1 MTKPG
6 ALLVAVI
13 VWAATLI
20 ACSSKSAE
28 PTSQPIRSSHLT
40 SRANAER
47 PHPRDFRASQL
58 HRPSSQPECDTT
70 MSWLSNAASPLMAL
84 TFSYKLDSG
93 EYSMPLNAQPPNVEA
108 TA

>member
-28 PTSQPIRSSHLT
+28 PTSQPIRSSASTT
-40 SRANAER
+40 STVQTT
-47 PHPRDFRASQL
+47 PHKQS
-58 HRPSSQPECDTT
+58 
-70 MSWLSNAASPLMAL
+70 
-84 TFSYKLDSG
+84 
-93 EYSMPLNAQPPNVEA
+93 
-108 TA
+108 

>member
-28 PTSQPIRSSHLT
+28 PTSQPVPPVLAPGESTLT
-40 SRANAER
+40 KNLPVE
-47 PHPRDFRASQL
+47 L
-58 HRPSSQPECDTT
+58 HVTCP
-70 MSWLSNAASPLMAL
+70 
-84 TFSYKLDSG
+84 
-93 EYSMPLNAQPPNVEA
+93 
-108 TA
+108 